1 MSAVIRCRIVA
12 TSARV
17 ALPLGSKIVGL
28 FPEMR
33 PFLTAHFMASD
44 AHGDTWLPSWKRLR
58 LPDAA
63 AATCRPIRGWL
74 PMR

>member
-33 PFLTAHFMASD
+33 PFLTAHFLASD
-44 AHGDTWLPSWKRLR
+44 AYGDTWLPSWKRLR

-63 AATCRPIRGWL
+63 VSMPRKSA
-74 PMR
+74 